1 MYIRIKRLPHIAH
14 MRKEKSQSYF
24 VHVFLHEFICQEWCT
39 MSTMMQYTSCVDEVV
54 KALGGQFLSLLYCN
68 LSFYQRLRSLTLQ
81 AQLNLQTCIC
91 IHS

>member
-1 MYIRIKRLPHIAH
+1 
-14 MRKEKSQSYF
+14 
-24 VHVFLHEFICQEWCT
+24 